1 MKKIILILI
10 LGLTTQAQALTCGV
24 EKETQET
31 VTKQEV
37 TTPTPEY
44 LKGATITVTLANG
57 STVKMSADSYMV
69 VPRKQVKES
78 ISTKI
83 IEKPIA
89 CLQEDKSPKKNILSL
104 QAVRSQN
111 GLDRNNLNISTIE
124 IETKNSVGV
133 GLLYQRKLDTL
144 VLGVGGDTNKGLNL
158 GLGLEF

>member
-1 MKKIILILI
+1 MKKLTLIAVLT
-10 LGLTTQAQALTCGV
+10 LTTQAQALTCGV
-24 EKETQET
+24 ETETQKS

-37 TTPTPEY
+37 TKPTPEY

-78 ISTKI
+78 VSTKI
-83 IEKPIA
+83 VQKPIA
-89 CLQEDKSPKKNILSL
+89 CLQEDKTSKNNILSL

-111 GLDRNNLNISTIE
+111 GLDRNSPNMSTTE
-124 IETKNSVGV
+124 VETKNSVGV